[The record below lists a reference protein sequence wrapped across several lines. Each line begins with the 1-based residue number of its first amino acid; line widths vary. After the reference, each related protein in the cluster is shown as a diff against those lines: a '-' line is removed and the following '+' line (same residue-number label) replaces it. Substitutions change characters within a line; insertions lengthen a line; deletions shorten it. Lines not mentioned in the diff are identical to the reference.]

1 VAEIQ
6 ALLPFYSLWY
16 KILNM
21 RDYELVAIIS
31 PEVDEEGMSKIVE
44 KVTQSI
50 NSRGG
55 AVEEIKDWGKRRLA
69 YPVRKFMDAEYIV
82 ARFKLMP
89 KAIKELER
97 EIGASGDILRYL
109 VVNVSG

>member
-1 VAEIQ
+1 
-6 ALLPFYSLWY
+6 
-16 KILNM
+16 M

-31 PEVDEEGMSKIVE
+31 PEVDEEGVSKIVD

-55 AVEEIKDWGKRRLA
+55 VVEEIKNWGRRKLA
-69 YPVRKFMDAEYIV
+69 YPIRKFMEADYIL

-89 KAIKELER
+89 KSVKELEG
-97 EIGASGDILRYL
+97 EISVFGDILRYL
-109 VVNVSG
+109 VVKVED

>member
-1 VAEIQ
+1 
-6 ALLPFYSLWY
+6 
-16 KILNM
+16 M

-31 PEVDEEGMSKIVE
+31 PEVDEEGVSKIVD

-55 AVEEIKDWGKRRLA
+55 AVGEIKNWGRRKLA
-69 YPVRKFMDAEYIV
+69 YPLRKFMEADYIL

-89 KAIKELER
+89 KSIKELEG
-97 EIGASGDILRYL
+97 EISASGDILRYL
-109 VVNVSG
+109 VVKVED